1 MLTPRQIE
9 QVKATVPVLREH
21 GVLLTTHFYRRMLEG
36 NPELRN
42 IFNQAHQARGRQQ
55 KALAE
60 AVLAYAENIENPAVL
75 LPAVKFIASKHAT
88 VGIRAEHY
96 PIVGRHLLAS
106 IKEVLGEAASDELLE
121 AWGAA
126 YGQLADLMIE
136 VESGIYEA
144 QANADGGW
152 SGWRPFIV
160 SRRVEETPDVVS
172 LYLTPADGGKVP
184 VWKPGQFVSVRAY
197 LPELKLVQPRQ
208 YSLSAA
214 PEDRSQLRISVK
226 RIAATGDA
234 PAGLMSNHLHK
245 CLKAGDTIDVSAP
258 AGEFHLAEGTNP
270 VFLAGAGIGV
280 TPIFAMLESI
290 ARNTPERQVTFV
302 QVARTASEL
311 VFVNEVREAA
321 NKLKNAKLLAFVTQP
336 AEADTTIKCPCVKLG
351 ARPSVEDIRALAPS
365 ADVDAYLCGPGDFM
379 SGMRAALE
387 AAGVPARQI
396 HAEVFGTGS
405 EA

>member
-1 MLTPRQIE
+1 M
-9 QVKATVPVLREH
+9 
-21 GVLLTTHFYRRMLEG
+21 
-36 NPELRN
+36 
-42 IFNQAHQARGRQQ
+42 
-55 KALAE
+55 
-60 AVLAYAENIENPAVL
+60 
-75 LPAVKFIASKHAT
+75 
-88 VGIRAEHY
+88 
-96 PIVGRHLLAS
+96 
-106 IKEVLGEAASDELLE
+106 
-121 AWGAA
+121 
-126 YGQLADLMIE
+126 
-136 VESGIYEA
+136 
-144 QANADGGW
+144 
-152 SGWRPFIV
+152 
-160 SRRVEETPDVVS
+160 
-172 LYLTPADGGKVP
+172 
-184 VWKPGQFVSVRAY
+184 
-197 LPELKLVQPRQ
+197 KLVQPRQ

-226 RIAATGDA
+226 RIAAAGDA

-321 NKLKNAKLLAFVTQP
+321 GKLKNAKLLAFVTQP

>member
-106 IKEVLGEAASDELLE
+106 IREVLGEAASDELLE
-121 AWGAA
+121 AWGAT

-197 LPELKLVQPRQ
+197 LP
-208 YSLSAA
+208 
-214 PEDRSQLRISVK
+214 
-226 RIAATGDA
+226 
-234 PAGLMSNHLHK
+234 
-245 CLKAGDTIDVSAP
+245 
-258 AGEFHLAEGTNP
+258 
-270 VFLAGAGIGV
+270 
-280 TPIFAMLESI
+280 
-290 ARNTPERQVTFV
+290 
-302 QVARTASEL
+302 
-311 VFVNEVREAA
+311 
-321 NKLKNAKLLAFVTQP
+321 
-336 AEADTTIKCPCVKLG
+336 
-351 ARPSVEDIRALAPS
+351 
-365 ADVDAYLCGPGDFM
+365 
-379 SGMRAALE
+379 
-387 AAGVPARQI
+387 
-396 HAEVFGTGS
+396 
-405 EA
+405 